1 MSVVGKLLE
10 RILSD
15 KIYSHLE
22 ENGLIRASLHGLVH
36 GRSSTKFVED
46 VSNVINEWWMLSTW
60 ILIKLLIKSPIVD

>member
-1 MSVVGKLLE
+1 MLFRYLRRDVENPGNYRTVSLVSVVGKLLE

-36 GRSSTKFVED
+36 GRSPTNGVC
-46 VSNVINEWWMLSTW
+46 
-60 ILIKLLIKSPIVD
+60 